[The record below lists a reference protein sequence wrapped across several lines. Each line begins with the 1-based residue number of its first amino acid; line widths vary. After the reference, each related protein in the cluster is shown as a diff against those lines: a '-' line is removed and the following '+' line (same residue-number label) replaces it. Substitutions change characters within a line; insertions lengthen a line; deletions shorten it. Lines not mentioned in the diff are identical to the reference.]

1 MFVWKSVKCE
11 HPMGRKKKGQTLKV
25 KRKEGVEKTKNYL
38 FNVTQYRDLALFHVD
53 FQATERKT

>member
-1 MFVWKSVKCE
+1 MEKREVQTSDE
-11 HPMGRKKKGQTLKV
+11 EKKKGQTLKV